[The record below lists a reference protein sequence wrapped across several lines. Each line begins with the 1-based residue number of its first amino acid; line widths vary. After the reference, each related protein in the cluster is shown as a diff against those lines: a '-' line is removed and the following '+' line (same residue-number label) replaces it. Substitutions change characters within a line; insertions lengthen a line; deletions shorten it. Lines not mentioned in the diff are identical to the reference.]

1 MTVSINFILN
11 HVRKKKSYISQPLS
25 WALCSPRGTPSSIF
39 HRFLP
44 PIFLIL
50 FPALLSPSSA
60 SPDRRISLNHQTNKK
75 PLPMTWTILRN
86 SVNIL
91 ISVIL
96 AGCCNAWWG
105 PSGWSNAEEWAALE
119 PRVRL
124 VNSNTHSNPCSKT
137 KKTLSLQYL
146 HLEWCSYGKKKK
158 KWKLSKNCQNLFY
171 TNFTSVFCFQITCI
185 SPYFPDLERLKLILF
200 LLCLPFLFITYHTY
214 FFLYSPLQVFPR
226 HMKNFHLLS
235 EMEKADLWVQWKQ
248 IHDKSFSPGEE
259 QGRYS
264 AFLGKGAR
272 HINNGA
278 QYMEFFN
285 IFQTWLVFT
294 AFS

>member
-1 MTVSINFILN
+1 MHDEDLPVGRMLKNEPLLN
-11 HVRKKKSYISQPLS
+11 QEYGSLTQTLTRTHVVRPKK
-25 WALCSPRGTPSSIF
+25 
-39 HRFLP
+39 
-44 PIFLIL
+44 
-50 FPALLSPSSA
+50 
-60 SPDRRISLNHQTNKK
+60 
-75 PLPMTWTILRN
+75 
-86 SVNIL
+86 
-91 ISVIL
+91 
-96 AGCCNAWWG
+96 
-105 PSGWSNAEEWAALE
+105 
-119 PRVRL
+119 
-124 VNSNTHSNPCSKT
+124 HSPCST
-137 KKTLSLQYL
+137 CTWNGARM
-146 HLEWCSYGKKKK
+146 EKKKK
-158 KWKLSKNCQNLFY
+158 KCKLSKNCQNLFY